1 MRRRGRER
9 SPIPEFYTAYVP
21 VPRGRADLLVRVSQG
36 VDPMQLAPAIQS
48 SVRTLIPGSLIWYV
62 RTVSDQFDDF
72 DSARRLETWLF
83 AGFAALALMLAVV
96 GIYGVVQ
103 YGVTQRT
110 REIGLRMALGADSA
124 AVMRTTLEEALR
136 APLIGMGIGLVAAGL
151 LTRLMTHLLFE
162 TSAADPITY
171 AAIVLVLASAA
182 AAACFLPARRASRV
196 DPMIA
201 LRHE

>member
-1 MRRRGRER
+1 
-9 SPIPEFYTAYVP
+9 
-21 VPRGRADLLVRVSQG
+21 
-36 VDPMQLAPAIQS
+36 MQLAPAIQS
-48 SVRTLIPGSLIWYV
+48 AVRALIPGSLVWYV
-62 RTVSDQFDDF
+62 RTVSDQFDNF

-103 YGVTQRT
+103 YAVAQRT
-110 REIGLRMALGADSA
+110 REIGLRMALGANSTA
-124 AVMRTTLEEALR
+124 IMRTTLGEGLR
-136 APLIGMGIGLVAAGL
+136 APLIGMAIGLVAAGL

-162 TSAADPITY
+162 TSAGDPITY
-171 AAIVLVLASAA
+171 SAIVLVLASAA
-182 AAACFLPARRASRV
+182 VAACFLPARRASRV